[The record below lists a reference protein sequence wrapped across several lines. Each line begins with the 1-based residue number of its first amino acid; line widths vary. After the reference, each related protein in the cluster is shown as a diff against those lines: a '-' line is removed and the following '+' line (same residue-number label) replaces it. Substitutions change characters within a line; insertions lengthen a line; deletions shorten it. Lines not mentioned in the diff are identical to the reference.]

1 MEEGRYKSRAPNS
14 LKNGGGG
21 GFLLERQPN
30 TTNSRKASELSQRP
44 TAAAAAGPPV
54 PPTSAPSSSPLLE
67 RFRVFLRDREEDM
80 GVSSEAPSQEEI
92 VDLYSQA
99 LSELTFNSKPIITD
113 LTIIAGEQLA
123 FGKGIAAVIC
133 SRIVQVPAEQKLPTL
148 YLLDSIV
155 KNIGGDYIRYFAAR
169 LPEVF
174 CKAYRQVDSS
184 LYPAMRHLFGT
195 WSGFFPSNVLRSIE
209 ADLQFSPMRSQS
221 SGLTSSRP
229 ISEANSP
236 RPAHGIHVN
245 PKYLEARRCIEH
257 PNLIHK
263 GSPQNSVQSSSLE
276 EERLEAETTGS
287 RKVKQ
292 PRGAV
297 LSGIPPY
304 GKVTSSGHREYDF
317 DQGEVSSQRMGIGR
331 ADLRRMPME
340 SAPPIGGTERLL
352 SPSRMKLARS
362 LSPAR
367 SSSPPGGRT
376 TLTRSPRKIIVDRAS
391 PSRYL
396 LGNRTDVNSDQREW
410 HDMHLSYDANQVTVT
425 SAAMSLG
432 AQSNGYGQHYRP
444 LPGVLTDAYGNYRG
458 KGTLHGN
465 MSKFEQ
471 INVTGVNNG
480 PSTRSWQNSEE
491 EEYVWED
498 MSPTLSD
505 RSKKNDLA
513 LAESTSG
520 RTSTWMNLHASSA
533 QVLKAALSRGNHPSQ
548 DLRSFTNERF
558 NFVEE
563 GNLMPYPGRRYNSRD
578 SLGTRRSRDEP
589 LPHILSSGVGE
600 DYSTLVH
607 RFGKPLQQQVELK
620 AGISSSQFG
629 RTIGGITQ
637 LSGKP
642 NPSVNSHVLETST
655 SDRYSRASAM
665 TGPVQL
671 EAYGL
676 DKLPTSSRVLTTEKY
691 VAQRPHSPSVAW
703 SSSPAVRPL
712 SSGHVSRISQQK
724 SQFDLLEIK
733 SSQANQ
739 GQNPDSINS
748 RQQADDVEKMSAA
761 SVKLL
766 ELPYQHPLLTQP
778 NHADGEQVIPVFPP
792 RASSMFPGGQHLSA
806 LASAHPRNQ
815 GTVQERGNLGVA
827 PGISPLFIP
836 GNVSSSHLGKPPL
849 PPGLPPS
856 LSQIGPPLLNSAPI
870 LPNPQSGNALLGQ
883 QQGIALTGLIS
894 SLMAQ
899 GLIKPPSAL
908 QESIGLE
915 FNEQVLRVRHESAIN
930 ALYADLPRQC
940 TTCGLRFKLQE
951 EHSSH
956 MDWHVTKNRISKNR
970 KQKQS
975 RKWFVSAKE
984 WLSGAEGVGADAVPA
999 FLPTEIVS
1007 EKKEEEM
1014 AVPADESQNV
1024 CALCGESFEDF
1035 YSDETEEWMYKGAVY
1050 MNAPDGFKE
1059 GMERSQLGPIVHSKC
1074 RSESTLIPLEGID
1087 GVEMGDEDILSNQRK
1102 KFRL

>member
-1 MEEGRYKSRAPNS
+1 MEEGKYKSRAPNS
-14 LKNGGGG
+14 LKNGGG
-21 GFLLERQPN
+21 FLLEMQPN
-30 TTNSRKASELSQRP
+30 TANSRKASEFSP
-44 TAAAAAGPPV
+44 AAAGPPV
-54 PPTSAPSSSPLLE
+54 PPPSAPSSSPLLE
-67 RFRVFLRDREEDM
+67 RFRAFLREREEEM
-80 GVSSEAPSQEEI
+80 GVSSEGPSQEEI
-92 VDLYSQA
+92 VDLYRLA
-99 LSELTFNSKPIITD
+99 LLELTFNSKPIITD

-133 SRIVQVPAEQKLPTL
+133 SRIVQVPTEQKLPTL

-169 LPEVF
+169 LHEVF

-195 WSGFFPSNVLRSIE
+195 WVGFFPSNVLCAIE

-245 PKYLEARRCIEH
+245 PKYLEARRCIDH
-257 PNLIHK
+257 PNLVRK

-292 PRGAV
+292 PHGAV
-297 LSGIPPY
+297 FSSIPH
-304 GKVTSSGHREYDF
+304 GKVASIGHREYDF
-317 DQGEVSSQRMGIGR
+317 DQGEVSSQRMGIGK

-340 SAPPIGGTERLL
+340 TAPPIGGTERLV
-352 SPSRMKLARS
+352 SSSRVKLTRP

-367 SSSPPGGRT
+367 SSSPPDGRT
-376 TLTRSPRKIIVDRAS
+376 TLTRSPRKIIVEKAS
-391 PSRYL
+391 PSRSL
-396 LGNRTDVNSDQREW
+396 LGSRTIEVRSDQREW
-410 HDMHLSYDANQVTVT
+410 HDMHLSYGANQMTVS
-425 SAAMSLG
+425 SAAMSSG
-432 AQSNGYGQHYRP
+432 GQSNGYSQHRRP

-458 KGTLHGN
+458 KGTLHGKV
-465 MSKFEQ
+465 SKIEQ
-471 INVTGVNNG
+471 IDVTGINNG
-480 PSTRSWQNSEE
+480 PATRSWQNSEE
-491 EEYVWED
+491 EEYIWED

-513 LAESTSG
+513 SSESTSV
-520 RTSTWMNLHASSA
+520 RTNTWMNLQTSSA
-533 QVLKAALSRGNHPSQ
+533 QALKAGLNRGNHPSQ
-548 DLRSFTNERF
+548 DSRSFTNDRF

-563 GNLMPYPGRRYNSRD
+563 GNLVPYPGRRYNSRE
-578 SLGTRRSRDEP
+578 SLGTRRSRNEP

-600 DYSTLVH
+600 EHSTLVH
-607 RFGKPLQQQVELK
+607 RFGQPLQQQLELK
-620 AGISSSQFG
+620 AGMSSFQFVG
-629 RTIGGITQ
+629 PLGGVTQ
-637 LSGKP
+637 LSGQP
-642 NPSVNSHVLETST
+642 NPSASSHVLETSML
-655 SDRYSRASAM
+655 DRYSRAPAM
-665 TGPVQL
+665 TGPLQV
-671 EAYGL
+671 EGYGL
-676 DKLPTSSRVLTTEKY
+676 DKPPASSRVLTTEKY

-703 SSSPAVRPL
+703 SPSPAALPL
-712 SSGHVSRISQQK
+712 TSGHASRISQQK

-733 SSQANQ
+733 NSQANQ
-739 GQNPDSINS
+739 GQNPHSINPLQ
-748 RQQADDVEKMSAA
+748 RADDMEKKSAA

-766 ELPYQHPLLTQP
+766 ELPYRHPLLTQP
-778 NHADGEQVIPVFPP
+778 NHADSEQVIPILPP
-792 RASSMFPGGQHLSA
+792 QGSSVFPGGQHLSVLTA
-806 LASAHPRNQ
+806 AHPRNQ
-815 GTVQERGNLGVA
+815 GTLQEHGNMGVSPIISA

-836 GNVSSSHLGKPPL
+836 STVSSSHILGKPPL

-856 LSQIGPPLLNSAPI
+856 LSQVGPPLLNSAPI
-870 LPNPQSGNALLGQ
+870 LPHPQSGNSLLGQ
-883 QQGIALTGLIS
+883 QPGHALTGLIS
-894 SLMAQ
+894 SLMSQ
-899 GLIKPPSAL
+899 GLIKPPSVL
-908 QESIGLE
+908 QELIGLE

-951 EHSSH
+951 EHSNH
-956 MDWHVTKNRISKNR
+956 MDWHVTKNRISRNR

-999 FLPTEIVS
+999 FLPIEMVS

-1014 AVPADESQNV
+1014 AVPADENQNV
-1024 CALCGESFEDF
+1024 CALCGEPFEDF

-1074 RSESTLIPLEGID
+1074 RSESTFLPLEDAD
-1087 GVEMGDEDILSNQRK
+1087 GVEMGEDDILSNQRK
-1102 KFRL
+1102 RIRL